1 MSMQYTGYIK
11 SFGNAGFIAGV
22 NELKGMVE
30 QANSPQGAVDKLVLA
45 MRIRVAYMNKVN
57 IDSISVIVEE
67 NKKPS
72 QNDSSPNKNPQKELN
87 LVLQS

>member
-30 QANSPQGAVDKLVLA
+30 QANSPEGALDKLILA
-45 MRIRVAYMNKVN
+45 LRIRASFVEKVD
-57 IDSISVIVEE
+57 ISKISVVATP
-67 NKKPS
+67 KKS
-72 QNDSSPNKNPQKELN
+72 KEKKTLAEKELN

>member
-1 MSMQYTGYIK
+1 MSMQLTGYIK

-30 QANSPQGAVDKLVLA
+30 QANSPQGAIDKLVTALK
-45 MRIRVAYMNKVN
+45 IRTSFVKKVSV
-57 IDSISVIVEE
+57 DSVTVTVEPRESTESNAE
-67 NKKPS
+67 NV
-72 QNDSSPNKNPQKELN
+72 PQKELN